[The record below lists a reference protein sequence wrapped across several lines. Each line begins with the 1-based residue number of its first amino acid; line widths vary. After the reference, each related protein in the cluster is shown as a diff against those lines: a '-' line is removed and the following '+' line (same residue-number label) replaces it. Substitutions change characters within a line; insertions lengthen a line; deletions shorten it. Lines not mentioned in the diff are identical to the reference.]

1 MRKLDFKILIIA
13 EDEYNSSVNG
23 LINQMIDSKL
33 NQGNNNTLILEDVK
47 NDSMLDIQFE
57 NKNI

>member
-47 NDSMLDIQFE
+47 NDSMLDIQF
-57 NKNI
+57 